1 MADAKLKKQV
11 LRVALFALL
20 VFMALGCYLI
30 YLSSYE
36 ADDLARNPMNPREA
50 AARSD
55 IIRGSILDRNGNI
68 LVETKSD
75 GTRSYAMGEV
85 MAAVTGYSGSE
96 IGSAGIEGH
105 ENRALLG
112 LTEDMGRMG
121 PAAQLLQ
128 SDRGNDVQ
136 LTVDA
141 RIQQA
146 AYEGLGGS
154 HGAVVVMD
162 AHTGAILAMA
172 STPSYDP
179 NNIEATWTSLSKQVD
194 GALLNRAVQGMYPP
208 GSTIKPMIADAALTE
223 GVATEREII
232 NCTGVLDVGN
242 GFTIRE
248 YNNEAHGRVNLRQA
262 LVESCN
268 ITFGTLGMR
277 LGDDRLARTY
287 KRFGFSEGFGGDISM
302 EAANLPDFGH
312 LTKGDQAQASIGQGT
327 LLVTPLNMAL
337 LADAYANGGKI
348 MKPYLVQEILSQ
360 SGTVLSKTTPEVWR
374 TATTPDIAATID
386 SYMEE
391 AVQKGTGRAAS
402 VKGIRVTGKTGTAET
417 GHGTDH
423 AWFIGSAQLK
433 KQKIVFAIVVE
444 NAGSGGRYAA
454 PIARHIIQTMLES
467 DAH

>member
-1 MADAKLKKQV
+1 MTDAKLKKQV

-121 PAAQLLQ
+121 PVAQLLQ

-154 HGAVVVMD
+154 RGAVVVMD

-179 NNIEATWTSLSKQVD
+179 NNIEASWTSLS
-194 GALLNRAVQGMYPP
+194 
-208 GSTIKPMIADAALTE
+208 
-223 GVATEREII
+223 
-232 NCTGVLDVGN
+232 
-242 GFTIRE
+242 
-248 YNNEAHGRVNLRQA
+248 
-262 LVESCN
+262 
-268 ITFGTLGMR
+268 
-277 LGDDRLARTY
+277 
-287 KRFGFSEGFGGDISM
+287 
-302 EAANLPDFGH
+302 
-312 LTKGDQAQASIGQGT
+312 
-327 LLVTPLNMAL
+327 
-337 LADAYANGGKI
+337 
-348 MKPYLVQEILSQ
+348 
-360 SGTVLSKTTPEVWR
+360 
-374 TATTPDIAATID
+374 
-386 SYMEE
+386 
-391 AVQKGTGRAAS
+391 
-402 VKGIRVTGKTGTAET
+402 
-417 GHGTDH
+417 
-423 AWFIGSAQLK
+423 
-433 KQKIVFAIVVE
+433 
-444 NAGSGGRYAA
+444 
-454 PIARHIIQTMLES
+454 
-467 DAH
+467 